1 MSTSEVS
8 IDMSDMERAPWERRR
23 FGRVCEGK
31 YRHQIA
37 MSNGSIYRAIR
48 HRLGLSQSEMANRL
62 GIKLSA
68 YQYRERVKSMYY
80 PLEFAVLHDLSQLPP
95 DEFINILYDIA

>member
-1 MSTSEVS
+1 
-8 IDMSDMERAPWERRR
+8 MSDMERAPWERRR

-48 HRLGLSQSEMANRL
+48 HRLGLSQSEMARQARHQAKRL
-62 GIKLSA
+62 SVSGKGEEYVLPSRI
-68 YQYRERVKSMYY
+68 RRV
-80 PLEFAVLHDLSQLPP
+80 A
-95 DEFINILYDIA
+95 

>member
-1 MSTSEVS
+1 
-8 IDMSDMERAPWERRR
+8 
-23 FGRVCEGK
+23 
-31 YRHQIA
+31 
-37 MSNGSIYRAIR
+37 
-48 HRLGLSQSEMANRL
+48 MAERL

>member
-1 MSTSEVS
+1 MDQS
-8 IDMSDMERAPWERRR
+8 IEPYDTGWDCLRARWRE
-23 FGRVCEGK
+23 
-31 YRHQIA
+31 
-37 MSNGSIYRAIR
+37 
-48 HRLGLSQSEMANRL
+48 RL